1 MNLSTV
7 YENLPSF
14 LLRIL
19 LIGFRSINNVIE
31 ICEQEN
37 RMKISGRNVLQFL
50 GDNLEKKQIAREDFR
65 NKT

>member
-19 LIGFRSINNVIE
+19 LIGFLSINNAIE